1 MAPNTL
7 CKLAPLSN
15 VHELMQPEFDVAIIG
30 GGPAGSTAAI
40 LLARFG
46 RKVVVLEREK
56 FPRFHI
62 GESLLPYSMD
72 AFDRLGIREELD
84 RWAVDKRGGEVATAC
99 GARTI
104 KFHFAN
110 GFRLKHT
117 RAYSVER
124 AVFDEMLLRRA
135 QKAGADV
142 REETSVSKVEFL
154 DDGVVLATSC
164 GEIRAKYVIDASG
177 RNTVIGQ
184 QLGLKNAYD
193 HLKKFSCFGHYE
205 GVQRDEGN
213 DAGLTRLVRAKNHW
227 FWLIPIDDTRTSIG
241 VVMDVTDYKVL
252 KKSPEATLEWAIE
265 DSPLMTE
272 RMRDAR
278 RVSPV
283 HAAGDYSYRNRQLT
297 GSRWMLAGDAA
308 GFIDPIFS
316 TGVFLAIHSAEQ
328 CADALNA
335 VLDAPGKREP
345 LFAKYERNVHRV
357 MDKYLRFVT
366 AWYRPEFIEVFTNP
380 TQRFQLAPAVNAVL
394 AGNLGSDFSIW
405 WRMQIFYF
413 VLWVQRRYPICP
425 RIEQTTSVRNDSMA
439 EVA

>member
-1 MAPNTL
+1 
-7 CKLAPLSN
+7 
-15 VHELMQPEFDVAIIG
+15 MQSEFDVAIIG

-40 LLARFG
+40 LLAEAG

-72 AFDRLGIREELD
+72 AFDRLGIRGELD

-99 GARTI
+99 GARMI

-117 RAYSVER
+117 RAYQVER
-124 AVFDEMLLRRA
+124 AVFDEVLLRRA
-135 QKAGADV
+135 KEAGADV
-142 REETSVSKVEFL
+142 REEMSVSKVEFSE
-154 DDGVVLATSC
+154 DAVTLATSG
-164 GEIRAKYVIDASG
+164 GEIRAQYVIDASG

-184 QLGLKNAYD
+184 QLGLKQAYD
-193 HLKKFSCFGHYE
+193 HLKKFSCFAHFE
-205 GVQRDEGN
+205 GVQRDEGD

-227 FWLIPIDDTRTSIG
+227 FWLIPIDETRTSIG
-241 VVMDVTDYKVL
+241 VVMDVSDYKAL
-252 KKSPEATLEWAIE
+252 KKSPEATLDWAIE

-283 HAAGDYSYRNRQLT
+283 HAAGDYSYRNRQLA
-297 GSRWMLAGDAA
+297 GPRWLLAGDAA

-316 TGVFLAIHSAEQ
+316 TGVFLAMHSAEQ

-335 VLDAPGKREP
+335 VLAVPQKRGR
-345 LFAKYERNVHRV
+345 LFAKYEHGVHRV

-366 AWYRPEFIEVFTNP
+366 AWYRPEFIEVFTTP

-394 AGNLGSDFSIW
+394 AGNLGSDFAIW

-413 VLWVQRRYPICP
+413 VLWVQRRYPLCP
-425 RIEQTTSVRNDSMA
+425 RIEQTTSAHDTSMV